1 MDPLQTERQCELR
14 FLSHGPFFHL
24 HTNPLAS
31 DVFYHDD
38 QDKILA
44 MNRIALD
51 SARYPIQI
59 LAFTLMSNHFHFI
72 VEGNSDECLAFFND
86 LKESLRR
93 SLSRKGR
100 LGLFK
105 SIQASA
111 TPITSLKQLR
121 DEIAYVLRN
130 PYVVRSDVNPLA
142 YKWSSGYLYYNDLLP
157 FLAQVPINKLNAG
170 QKRQLSGSR
179 NYALPEHLFL
189 TGDYISPASYI
200 NPTDV
205 EQYFSGARQ
214 FTLWVYKNI
223 EAQVEV
229 SARYNEVPN
238 LNDDEVLR
246 VTLQLCQHQ
255 FGAKRPSTLSESDK
269 KQLAILLK
277 NDYHVSNGQL
287 ARFTS
292 LDRATI
298 SSLFP
303 LAERPC

>member
-1 MDPLQTERQCELR
+1 MEPLQAEKQCELR
-14 FLSHGPFFHL
+14 FLSHGPFFHI
-24 HTNPLAS
+24 HTTPLTS

-38 QDKILA
+38 EDKILA

-51 SARYPIQI
+51 SARHPIRI

-72 VEGNSDECLAFFND
+72 VEGKSDASLAFFDD
-86 LKESLRR
+86 LKEALRR
-93 SLSRKGR
+93 SLCRKGR

-105 SIQASA
+105 SVQASA

-130 PYVVRSDVNPLA
+130 PYVIRNDVNPLG

-157 FLAQVPINKLNAG
+157 FLARVPINKLTAG
-170 QKRQLSGSR
+170 QKRQLAGSR
-179 NYALPEHLFL
+179 DYDLPEHLFL
-189 TGDYISPASYI
+189 MGDHISPASYI

-205 EQYFSGARQ
+205 EQYFTGARQ
-214 FTLWVYKNI
+214 FILWVYKNI

-255 FGAKRPSTLSESDK
+255 FGTKRPSSLSESDK
-269 KQLAILLK
+269 KQLAIQLK

-287 ARFTS
+287 ARFTT

>member
-1 MDPLQTERQCELR
+1 MEPLQTEKKCELC

-24 HTNPLAS
+24 HTTPLVS
-31 DVFYHDD
+31 DVLYHDD
-38 QDKILA
+38 QDKLLA

-51 SARYPIQI
+51 SARHPIRI

-72 VEGNSDECLAFFND
+72 IEGKSGDCLAFFDD
-86 LKESLRR
+86 LKEALRR
-93 SLSRKGR
+93 SLSREGR

-105 SIQASA
+105 TVHASA

-121 DEIAYVLRN
+121 DEIVYVLRN
-130 PYVVRSDVNPLA
+130 PYVVRNDVNPLG

-157 FLAQVPINKLNAG
+157 FLARIPVSKLTID
-170 QKRQLSGSR
+170 QKRRISR
-179 NYALPEHLFL
+179 SRDYDFPEHLFL
-189 TGDYISPASYI
+189 MEDHISPASYI

-205 EQYFSGARQ
+205 EQLFTGARQ

-229 SARYNEVPN
+229 SARYNEAPN

-246 VTLQLCQHQ
+246 VTLQLCQRQ
-255 FGAKRPSTLSESDK
+255 FGTKRPSDLSESDK
-269 KQLAILLK
+269 KQLAIQLK

-287 ARFTS
+287 ARFTT

>member
-1 MDPLQTERQCELR
+1 MEPLQTEKKCELR
-14 FLSHGPFFHL
+14 FLSHGPFFHI
-24 HTNPLAS
+24 HTTPLTS

-38 QDKILA
+38 EDKILA

-51 SARYPIQI
+51 SARHPIRI

-72 VEGNSDECLAFFND
+72 VEGKSDASLAFFDD
-86 LKESLRR
+86 LKEALRR
-93 SLSRKGR
+93 SLCRKGR

-105 SIQASA
+105 SVQASA

-121 DEIAYVLRN
+121 DEIVYVLRN
-130 PYVVRSDVNPLA
+130 PYVVRNDVNPLG

-157 FLAQVPINKLNAG
+157 FLARIPVSKLTID
-170 QKRQLSGSR
+170 QKRRISR
-179 NYALPEHLFL
+179 SRDYDFPEHLFL
-189 TGDYISPASYI
+189 MEDHISPASYI
-200 NPTDV
+200 NPSDV
-205 EQYFSGARQ
+205 EQYFTGARQ

-229 SARYNEVPN
+229 SARYNEAPN

-246 VTLQLCQHQ
+246 VTLQLCQRQ
-255 FGAKRPSTLSESDK
+255 FGTKRPSDLSESDK
-269 KQLAILLK
+269 KQLAIQLK

-287 ARFTS
+287 ARFTT